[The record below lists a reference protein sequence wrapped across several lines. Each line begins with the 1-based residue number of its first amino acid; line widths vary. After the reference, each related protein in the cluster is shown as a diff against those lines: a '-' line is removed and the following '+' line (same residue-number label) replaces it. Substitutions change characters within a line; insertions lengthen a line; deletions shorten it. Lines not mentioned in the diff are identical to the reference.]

1 MTMNM
6 KRYQMIILA
15 SQKVKKIW
23 QKQFRWPKNRLQ
35 ILKFWYELIQ
45 KGVTEL
51 RTVGNVPDVY
61 TQIMLLENENKNLKK
76 DLKHYKQAA
85 DKAREDLLKIQ
96 KERDFHR
103 MHHKRIVQEKNKL
116 INDLKGLKLHYASY
130 EPTIRV
136 LHEKHHTL
144 LKEKMLTSLER
155 DKVVG
160 QISGLQE
167 ILKNVEI
174 GHSYHAP
181 EMKVGRSREKENTPE
196 GPTQKGLREAREQN
210 KCKTKMKGNTKDS
223 EFPIDMQP
231 NANLNVCKENLSPAK
246 FDYKLKNIFRLH
258 ELPVSCVSMHPHKDI
273 LVSCGEDRL
282 WKVLGLPKGNV
293 LLTGFG
299 HTDWLSDCCFHP
311 SGNTLATSSGDTT
324 VKLWDLCKGDCILT
338 FEGHSHAVWSCTWH
352 SCGNFVA
359 SSSLDKTSKIWDVN
373 SERCRCTLYGHTDS
387 VNSIEFFP
395 FSNTLLTSSAD
406 KTLSIWD
413 ARTGICEQS
422 LYGHMHSIND
432 AIFDPRG
439 HMIASC
445 DARGVTKLWDFR
457 KLLPIVSIDIGP
469 SPGNEVNFDSSGR
482 VLAQASGNGVIHLLD
497 LKSGEIHKLMGHES
511 EVHTVVFSHDGE
523 ILFSGGSDGTVRT
536 WS

>member
-6 KRYQMIILA
+6 KRSQMIILA

-116 INDLKGLKLHYASY
+116 ISDLKGLKLHYASY
-130 EPTIRV
+130 EPIIRV

-167 ILKNVEI
+167 ILKNMEI
-174 GHSYHAP
+174 RHSYHAR
-181 EMKVGRSREKENTPE
+181 EMKVDRSREKENTPE

-210 KCKTKMKGNTKDS
+210 KCKTKMKGNTKNS

-231 NANLNVCKENLSPAK
+231 NPNLNVCKENLSPAK

-258 ELPVSCVSMHPHKDI
+258 ELPVSCVSMHPQKDI

-311 SGNTLATSSGDTT
+311 SGNKLATSSGDTT
-324 VKLWDLCKGDCILT
+324 VKLWDLHKGDCILT

-373 SERCRCTLYGHTDS
+373 SEQCRCTLYGHTDS

-439 HMIASC
+439 HIIASC

-469 SPGNEVNFDSSGR
+469 SPGNEVNFDSSGQ

-511 EVHTVVFSHDGE
+511 EAHTVVFSHDGE